1 MNNDLA
7 TLDLQE
13 ELSEAG
19 ISSSENWSKSY
30 VEKGP
35 ATIRKFA
42 RPRQVEEINL
52 TISASPATA
61 LDHWF
66 WDRRGNDVSTA
77 TLAFGSVI
85 DRPISRAEA
94 LRVARQIIECAEQER
109 IQLAEWEAE
118 RGIQWEE
125 S

>member
-85 DRPISRAEA
+85 GRPISRAEA